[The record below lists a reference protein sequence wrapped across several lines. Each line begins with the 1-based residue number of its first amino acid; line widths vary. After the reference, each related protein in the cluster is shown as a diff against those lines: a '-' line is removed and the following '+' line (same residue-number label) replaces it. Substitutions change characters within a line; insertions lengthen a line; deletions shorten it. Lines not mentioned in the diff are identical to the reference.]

1 MFSMVLAYMGK
12 NPNSQDAADITAA
25 GDTMN
30 KFRPYLRY
38 IDTQR
43 MISDLANGEICLAV
57 GYSGDMLQARDR
69 AAENKT
75 GQEISYTIPSE
86 GSIIWFDS
94 YLIPKDAPHP
104 KNAHAFINYMLK
116 PDVIAAVT
124 NKVNYANGN
133 AKAGVLVNK
142 AVFEDPGVYPPAAVT
157 AKLTPD
163 LSDTEATTRLMTR
176 LWTRFNTGR

>member
-1 MFSMVLAYMGK
+1 VLSYLGK
-12 NPNSQDAADITAA
+12 DPNSQKPEDLQAANEA
-25 GDTMN
+25 ML

-38 IDTQR
+38 VDTQR

-69 AAENKT
+69 AKENDTK
-75 GQEISYTIPSE
+75 QEIVYVIPKE

-116 PDVIAAVT
+116 PEVIAAVT
-124 NKVNYANGN
+124 NTVNYANGN
-133 AKAGVLVNK
+133 TAATQFVSKEVL
-142 AVFEDPGVYPPAAVT
+142 ADPGVYPPEEIK

-163 LSDTEATTRLMTR
+163 LADTEETTRLMTR
-176 LWTRFNTGR
+176 GWQRFMTGK